1 MTEHISVLKKCPLFA
16 GIDQGDIPA
25 LLACLAGP
33 GAADAKGGIPVSAGD
48 RPENMGV
55 VLAGSVRVVQE
66 DYWGNRAI
74 LAVVEAGGLF
84 GEAFVCARAETLPVS
99 VWGTRRGASC

>member
-25 LLACLAGP
+25 LLACLQARERRMQREEFLF
-33 GAADAKGGIPVSAGD
+33 SAGD

-55 VLAGSVRVVQE
+55 VLAGSVRVVQ
-66 DYWGNRAI
+66 
-74 LAVVEAGGLF
+74 
-84 GEAFVCARAETLPVS
+84 
-99 VWGTRRGASC
+99 